1 MSHLRKIDN
10 AIKKTEAAVACIMLV
25 AIVLIGTLQIIF
37 RFMLTSSLVWSEELM
52 RYLFVWL
59 AFITASIA
67 VREHKHISV
76 DFVTSYMPP
85 RVNLVFYYIS
95 RIAMLAYIFLMI
107 PAGVSL
113 CIKTANVQSTI
124 LPITWSWVY
133 AALPV
138 GMVLML
144 ISMASVYLLDVKN
157 LKAQIKDKIKG
168 KGGE

>member
-1 MSHLRKIDN
+1 
-10 AIKKTEAAVACIMLV
+10 
-25 AIVLIGTLQIIF
+25 
-37 RFMLTSSLVWSEELM
+37 
-52 RYLFVWL
+52 
-59 AFITASIA
+59 
-67 VREHKHISV
+67 
-76 DFVTSYMPP
+76 
-85 RVNLVFYYIS
+85 
-95 RIAMLAYIFLMI
+95 MI